1 MTGAQVQPESQA
13 SARGAVL
20 IVEDE
25 LLMRKVVDRSIRA
38 MGLRTFVAESVV
50 EAVNVLRQEGAAIDL
65 VLTDL
70 RLGDGTGL
78 EVLAAAKAEAPEA
91 VVVVMTGM
99 GTISNAVEAMRAG
112 AYDFLVKPF
121 DPPETLTRAVDR
133 ALERQRLVERNRYLE
148 TQFLGSLRPTGILGE
163 SAPVKKMLSLI
174 ETVAP
179 TDSTVLVLGESGT
192 GKELVAR
199 AIHTGSPRATKPF
212 LAINC
217 GALTET
223 VLESELFGHVRGAF
237 TGAVNARKGLFEE
250 ASGGTI
256 FLDEIGEMPLALQVR
271 LLRVLEAREVRP
283 VGSNET
289 RRVDVRVIAATN
301 RDLLA
306 ATREQTFRED
316 LYYRLNV
323 VSIDV
328 PTLRDRASDIP
339 LLVHHFVERFA
350 KQFKKSVR
358 RIEPDA
364 LQLLCSHSWPGNV
377 RELQNAIER
386 SVVLAKAEGITVD
399 VLPLGLAQMPASD
412 RTMRKPYRLPLAEA
426 LVAFERTYIE
436 HTLREARG
444 NVAEAARAASVDRS
458 NYRRLLKRH
467 GIEPSEFCEGG
478 PTPRSN

>member
-1 MTGAQVQPESQA
+1 MTEAQVQAESQPP
-13 SARGAVL
+13 ARGAVL

-38 MGLRTFVAESVV
+38 MGLQTFVAESVA
-50 EAVNVLRQEGAAIDL
+50 EAVNVLRQEGAVIDL

-78 EVLAAAKAEAPEA
+78 EVLTAAKAEAPEA

-121 DPPETLTRAVDR
+121 DPPETLSRAVDR
-133 ALERQRLVERNRYLE
+133 ALERKRLIERNHYLE
-148 TQFLGSLRPTGILGE
+148 TQFMGSLRPTGILGE
-163 SAPVKKMLSLI
+163 SAPVKRMLSLI

-179 TDSTVLVLGESGT
+179 TDSTVLILGESGT

-199 AIHTGSPRATKPF
+199 AIHGGSSRAAKPF

-223 VLESELFGHVRGAF
+223 VLESELFGH
-237 TGAVNARKGLFEE
+237 GAVNARKGLFEE
-250 ASGGTI
+250 ASAGTI

-306 ATREQTFRED
+306 ATRDMTFRED

-328 PTLRDRASDIP
+328 PSLRERASDIP
-339 LLVHHFVERFA
+339 LLVHHFVDRYA

-364 LQLLCSHSWPGNV
+364 LQLLCAHAWPGNV

-399 VLPLGLAQMPASD
+399 VLPLALTQMPASD
-412 RTMRKPYRLPLAEA
+412 RTMRKPYRLPLADA
-426 LVAFERTYIE
+426 IVAFERTYIE

-467 GIEPSEFCEGG
+467 GIEPSEFSDGG
-478 PTPRSN
+478 TTPRSN